1 MRSALFW
8 CGGVIL
14 MHHLQAE
21 KEHIKYSFSLVRES
35 VHAREYLYEIR
46 VDGKNYKC
54 RYTMNSN
61 TRLKGS
67 FFVEGNGWRSSVYN
81 IEKLYDFIRI
91 SETSINYHDI
101 YFLGK
106 DSIVD
111 IYMKNGIKH
120 AISTIS
126 ITTQKS
132 TFTITPT
139 TLVMERDRMEY
150 STKSILHLFIMSGA
164 IDKVKFVANDVVC
177 YVGSSLSLLA
187 YSDGQTQVI
196 GVVTT
201 NVKNGNE
208 TLQSINS
215 FFNQRYDVIRTG
227 SFTYKVNEYVEGMT
241 TSFLKRTMNL
251 EIGDDTIFDTD
262 SRTTYTYTID
272 NGYITFRKQ

>member
-8 CGGVIL
+8 CGGVVL
-14 MHHLQAE
+14 MHHLQSE
-21 KEHIKYSFSLVRES
+21 REHIKYSFCLTKES
-35 VHAREYLYEIR
+35 IHGREYLYEIR

-54 RYTMNSN
+54 RYTLNSN

-81 IEKLYDFIRI
+81 IERLNDFIRI

-106 DSIVD
+106 DSVVD
-111 IYMKNGIKH
+111 IYMKNGIKY

-126 ITTQKS
+126 ISAQKL

-150 STKSILHLFIMSGA
+150 SYKSILHLFIMSGA
-164 IDKVKFVANDVVC
+164 IDKVKFVANDVVS
-177 YVGSSLSLLA
+177 YVGTNLSLLA

-196 GVVTT
+196 GVVTS
-201 NVKNGNE
+201 NAKGNSE
-208 TLQSINS
+208 SLQSINS
-215 FFNQRYDVIRTG
+215 FFNQNYDITRTG

-251 EIGDDTIFDTD
+251 EIGDDSIFDTD
-262 SRTTYTYTID
+262 SRTTYTFTVD